1 MKTEYRPEID
11 GLRTIAVLGVVFFH
25 LKLGLFAGGFAGVDV
40 FFVIS
45 GYLITRNILAGA
57 QAGTFSFADF
67 YVRRARR
74 ILPTLIFTVAATYVV
89 GLLWLSPLALRQ
101 LAKESTHALLSIS
114 NIQYWRETKSY
125 FAPTADQL
133 ALLHCWSLSLE
144 EQFYLVWPCLML
156 AAVRLRMSLAA
167 IVLAAIVSLGLVW
180 VWIPRD
186 PQAVFFLMPFRIFEF
201 AIGASVIFIEGKILR
216 RALPMALLS
225 AAGLVAIA
233 ASFVALDDKS
243 PFLLVALLSSGG
255 AAAVILGGAGHAVSR
270 LLSSSPM
277 LKIGRASYSL
287 YLCHWPIIF
296 FASII
301 FGEAAQGWIGL
312 AISLALMLLTAFAMR
327 RYIEVP
333 FRRPGGSNK
342 TTAVKFAS
350 VIVLLVIVTHG
361 TFMAN
366 GLEWRLSA
374 ANLDKARQFQF
385 GDVPCHRT
393 EGLRCQFGD
402 LNGPLGLEIIG
413 DSFARHYISGLD
425 PLLKQRGIRGEVTTV
440 AGCPILVGM
449 HSVLATCSEALE
461 REISKVRA
469 SSSLVMISQNWVT
482 YRDGAWQ
489 VKDAPSSPPGD
500 GAPYSVVQDRLERTI
515 RELDHGGRKFLIVGS
530 QIYMSQCKFDNARRQ
545 PGPLPRAAMKD
556 CEPQSRQQAFDAGA
570 DINAMLSNVQKAF
583 PDQVR
588 LLLPVDVWCGIDC
601 PASVDGMPLYFDENH
616 FNVAGSKYMVERA
629 GKLITDFLDQ
639 QNLVKQT
646 RQ

>member
-25 LKLGLFAGGFAGVDV
+25 LKLAPFAGGFAGVDV

-57 QAGTFSFADF
+57 QAGTFSFGDF

-74 ILPTLIFTVAATYVV
+74 ILPALIFTVAATYVV

-144 EQFYLVWPCLML
+144 EQFYLVWPCLIL
-156 AAVRLRMSLAA
+156 AASRLRVTLAA

-180 VWIPRD
+180 IWIPRD

-201 AIGASVIFIEGKILR
+201 AIGAAVIFIEGKIPR
-216 RALPMALLS
+216 PALPMALLS
-225 AAGLVAIA
+225 AAGLAAIA
-233 ASFVALDDKS
+233 ASFLALDDKT
-243 PFLLVALLSSGG
+243 PFLLVTLLPSVG
-255 AAAVILGGAGHAVSR
+255 AAAVILGGGGHAMAR
-270 LLSSSPM
+270 LLSSAPM
-277 LKIGRASYSL
+277 LRIGRASYSL

-296 FASII
+296 FGSIV
-301 FGEAAQGWIGL
+301 FGEAAQGWTGL
-312 AISLALMLLTAFAMR
+312 AVNLALMLLTAFAMR

-333 FRRPGGSNK
+333 FRRPGDSNR
-342 TTAVKFAS
+342 TTAIRLAS
-350 VIVLLVIVTHG
+350 IVALLVVVTHG

-366 GLEWRLSA
+366 GLEWRLNTESLA
-374 ANLDKARQFQF
+374 KARQFQF
-385 GDVPCHRT
+385 GDVPCHRI
-393 EGLRCQFGD
+393 EGQRCQFGD

-413 DSFARHYISGLD
+413 DSFARQYISGLD
-425 PLLKQRGIRGEVTTV
+425 SLLKERGIRGEVTTV

-449 HSVLATCSEALE
+449 HSVIAVCVGALE
-461 REISKVRA
+461 REISRVRA

-482 YRDGAWQ
+482 YRDGSQQ
-489 VKDAPSSPPGD
+489 VKDSPSSPPGD

-515 RELDHGGRKFLIVGS
+515 RELDQGGRKFLIVGS
-530 QIYMSQCKFDNARRQ
+530 QIYMSQCSFDNARLQ
-545 PGPLPRAAMKD
+545 PGPLPRAEIKD
-556 CEPQSRQQAFDAGA
+556 CEPQPRQQAFEAGV

-588 LLLPVDVWCGIDC
+588 LLFPVDVWCDADC
-601 PASVDGMPLYFDENH
+601 PAAITGMPLYFDVNH

-639 QNLVKQT
+639 QNFVKQT